1 MNIMK
6 QVNGRPSPSPA
17 DRVGVS
23 VQHIQCIQMASMR
36 PQIWKPTRAR
46 ARIVLAQCH
55 AHAAVACVES
65 LGIWIMFSACWPPYT
80 RSVLHGGVRG
90 RGGGGQEAAGEG
102 GGRRRVLANGSG
114 LASRVERDGDRA
126 QGITFVG
133 RKVAHENYQQISWAV
148 LQGPTES

>member
-1 MNIMK
+1 MGS
-6 QVNGRPSPSPA
+6 GRWWGGSGRWWLVGPGCRLTPRAPGGGGAAPSDGEEA
-17 DRVGVS
+17 AGDGS
-23 VQHIQCIQMASMR
+23 VAR
-36 PQIWKPTRAR
+36 GGRA
-46 ARIVLAQCH
+46 AEHAQ
-55 AHAAVACVES
+55 
-65 LGIWIMFSACWPPYT
+65 G
-80 RSVLHGGVRG
+80 RGGGVRG

>member
-1 MNIMK
+1 M
-6 QVNGRPSPSPA
+6 VACRTGLP
-17 DRVGVS
+17 
-23 VQHIQCIQMASMR
+23 
-36 PQIWKPTRAR
+36 
-46 ARIVLAQCH
+46 
-55 AHAAVACVES
+55 AHAPGSGRTGGGGAAPGDGEEAAGDGSVA
-65 LGIWIMFSACWPPYT
+65 
-80 RSVLHGGVRG
+80 RGGRAAEHAQG

-114 LASRVERDGDRA
+114 LVSRVERDGDRA

>member
-1 MNIMK
+1 MGS
-6 QVNGRPSPSPA
+6 GRRWGGSGRWWLVGPGCRLTPRAPGGGGAAPSDGEEA
-17 DRVGVS
+17 AGDGS
-23 VQHIQCIQMASMR
+23 VAR
-36 PQIWKPTRAR
+36 GGRA
-46 ARIVLAQCH
+46 AEH
-55 AHAAVACVES
+55 
-65 LGIWIMFSACWPPYT
+65 
-80 RSVLHGGVRG
+80 VRG

-133 RKVAHENYQQISWAV
+133 CKVAHENYQQISWAV